1 MKPNPT
7 EDDLIRQLLH
17 GEACE
22 SVFADL
28 SKKASENPGLASRLA
43 NELGFSELL
52 RQALG
57 STDTDPVM
65 EFEAA
70 LEGRALPME
79 ELLHRVHEGSVNRHE
94 CDQVVK
100 ALWSDPEAARNL
112 RRSLVEDEWL
122 RQAVSESKGETAF
135 IESLETRMWAETRQ
149 DHFVEDFALRLER
162 EIPAEVPGSEEDK
175 IIPFPG
181 GWGLS
186 LIKLG
191 AAAAAIALGA
201 FLAAELAAGRL
212 ASSGVAGSIVNST
225 SDAVWTS
232 GASPRQDGTL
242 RPGIYELKSGVVS
255 LKLNG
260 GGELSVEGPARF
272 EVGEDASAE
281 VHAGIAL
288 ARLPEGESSS
298 ETRRQGTKLKSRGLS
313 VSEPARLIGI
323 DARAE
328 QATEAVVFNGDG
340 GICLGASGKCRDL
353 SEFEAVK
360 VDHLRDRL
368 VDVPYNP
375 RAFSKAWEL
384 LAGVEDKLGPVRVEL
399 PGSVISA
406 AGGVAGEVQVFVE
419 NDTFETAG
427 TMEVDRVVAG
437 EFAVA
442 GENPGESLETRG
454 PMRSYLLQLTPSVAG
469 ESSDEVE
476 TSLTFAHPVV
486 GVIFSSDRLENSDA
500 TVGTNVVSIEGDSLR
515 RGLESGEDEI
525 LLSEDRR
532 TLNLRFRGGEGKAE
546 QVRVLVALN

>member
-1 MKPNPT
+1 MKPIPT

-57 STDTDPVM
+57 STDTDPVT

-70 LEGRALPME
+70 LEGRSLPIE

-181 GWGLS
+181 GWGFS
-186 LIKLG
+186 LFKLG

-288 ARLPEGESSS
+288 ARLPEGENRS
-298 ETRRQGTKLKSRGLS
+298 EARRQATKLKSRGLS

-323 DARAE
+323 DARE
-328 QATEAVVFNGDG
+328 VIGFP
-340 GICLGASGKCRDL
+340 
-353 SEFEAVK
+353 VK
-360 VDHLRDRL
+360 
-368 VDVPYNP
+368 
-375 RAFSKAWEL
+375 
-384 LAGVEDKLGPVRVEL
+384 
-399 PGSVISA
+399 
-406 AGGVAGEVQVFVE
+406 
-419 NDTFETAG
+419 
-427 TMEVDRVVAG
+427 
-437 EFAVA
+437 
-442 GENPGESLETRG
+442 
-454 PMRSYLLQLTPSVAG
+454 
-469 ESSDEVE
+469 
-476 TSLTFAHPVV
+476 
-486 GVIFSSDRLENSDA
+486 
-500 TVGTNVVSIEGDSLR
+500 
-515 RGLESGEDEI
+515 
-525 LLSEDRR
+525 
-532 TLNLRFRGGEGKAE
+532 GEG
-546 QVRVLVALN
+546 VRHG

>member
-1 MKPNPT
+1 MKPIPT

-57 STDTDPVM
+57 STDTDPVT

-70 LEGRALPME
+70 LEGRSLPIE

-181 GWGLS
+181 GWGFS
-186 LIKLG
+186 LFKLG

-288 ARLPEGESSS
+288 ARLPEGENRS
-298 ETRRQGTKLKSRGLS
+298 EARRQATKLKSRGLS

-323 DARAE
+323 DAREE

-454 PMRSYLLQLTPSVAG
+454 PMRSYLLQLTPSGAG